1 MDVIMIYLGAG
12 LMAGF
17 VSGLFGLGGG
27 LTVVPAL
34 VIALPMQGVAPEY
47 VMHLA
52 LGTSLGVLLVT
63 AARTTMLRHARGDLD
78 WPLVWR
84 YGLAV
89 LLGAALGSVLGNAL
103 PGEALRAVFIGFV
116 GITLGRALWRRWRA
130 ARAHDSETLPGVPRR
145 PGAARLLAYG
155 VPTGI
160 AGALLGM
167 GAAILTVP
175 FLRQEGYT
183 MPRAAAVAAAMSVV
197 IGLGAG
203 VGYILGGIGLPG
215 LPDWTLGYL
224 YLPAFAGLLAGAM
237 VGAPLGVRASHA
249 LNEDLQSGL
258 FVCYLLAVL
267 VAMLTR

>member
-1 MDVIMIYLGAG
+1 MEIVLIYLGAG

-27 LTVVPAL
+27 LTIVPAL
-34 VIALPMQGVAPEY
+34 VISLPMKGVAPEH

-63 AARTTMLRHARGDLD
+63 AAHTTLLRHARGDLD
-78 WPLVWR
+78 WALVWR

-89 LLGAALGSVLGNAL
+89 LIGAALGAAIGNAL
-103 PGEALRAVFIGFV
+103 PGDVLRAVFIGFV
-116 GITLGRALWRRWRA
+116 GITLLRASLKRLRR
-130 ARAHDSETLPGVPRR
+130 ARHKQPEPQASPGGPH
-145 PGAARLLAYG
+145 GALIWAYG
-155 VPTGI
+155 VPTGV

-175 FLRQEGYT
+175 FLRQEGYS

-203 VGYILGGIGLPG
+203 VGYILGGIGEPG
-215 LPDWTLGYL
+215 LPVWALGYL
-224 YLPAFAGLLAGAM
+224 YLPAFAGLIAGAFL
-237 VGAPLGVRASHA
+237 GSPLGVRASHA

-267 VAMLTR
+267 AAMLVR